1 MLIYIFKSYVLSHF
15 FPIMKQIV
23 IDLYH
28 YKSIDNSGMAVIINK
43 KKKCHHSVNS
53 KYFI

>member
-1 MLIYIFKSYVLSHF
+1 MLIVYNFKSVLVHF
-15 FPIMKQIV
+15 FPIIKQIV

-28 YKSIDNSGMAVIINK
+28 YKLIDNSGMAVIINK
-43 KKKCHHSVNS
+43 KKCHHSVNS